1 MNKQSDRR
9 FSANSE
15 SLGGDDSSAGAR
27 AGVPAGTQA
36 GTDAVDQAST
46 RAGALAAI
54 RRDNEPGGQSSVDP
68 GPPAHARSPG
78 HAKRAAEADPSAPE
92 TRWHKFLC
100 AFDSFASLVTRWAG
114 SPIAFGLAVASLVL
128 WVVTGPLFKYSDG
141 WQLVI
146 NTGTTIITFLMVFLI
161 QQSQNK
167 DSAAVHLKLDE
178 LISSSKSAS
187 NRLVGI
193 QDATEDELR
202 KLADYYTSL
211 AERAAAGQDERE
223 RGR

>member
-1 MNKQSDRR
+1 MAGSHPDNPPGRQSPIE
-9 FSANSE
+9 A
-15 SLGGDDSSAGAR
+15 
-27 AGVPAGTQA
+27 
-36 GTDAVDQAST
+36 
-46 RAGALAAI
+46 
-54 RRDNEPGGQSSVDP
+54 
-68 GPPAHARSPG
+68 GPPAHARPPS
-78 HAKRAAEADPSAPE
+78 HAKRATDADPSAPE

-167 DSAAVHLKLDE
+167 DSAAMHLKLDE
-178 LISSSKSAS
+178 LIASSKFAS

-202 KLADYYTSL
+202 KLAEYYTSL
-211 AERAAAGQDERE
+211 AERAGAGQDERE
-223 RGR
+223 RGD